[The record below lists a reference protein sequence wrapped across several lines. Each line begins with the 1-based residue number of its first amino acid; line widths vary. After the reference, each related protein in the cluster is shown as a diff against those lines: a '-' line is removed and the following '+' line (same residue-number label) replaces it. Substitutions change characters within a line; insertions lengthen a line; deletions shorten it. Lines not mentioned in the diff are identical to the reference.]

1 DGQLSA
7 PVRPEVPAL
16 RPGGRYLLEAVV
28 RTVKIGHPFTQ
39 GTADSNEVWLEV
51 RATSGGQ
58 AIGRSGGRA
67 PDGEVDPWSHFV
79 NAFVLDREGYRIDRR
94 NPQDIFVPLYDH
106 QIPPG
111 AADVVHY
118 LLEVPRG
125 IREPVEVEVRL
136 LFRKFDTTYVRHF
149 QGAQFLGNDLPIT
162 ELARDRVAFPVA
174 GGGEVAVG
182 EPVAIPE
189 WERWNDYGIALLRKG
204 TQGASK
210 GELRQAE
217 ETFLR
222 VEGQGRPDGPL
233 NLARVF
239 LKEGR
244 LEEAIAALQRA
255 ADHDPPAPP
264 WSVLWFTGLV
274 NEQNGVFDE
283 AIRSFQALVRLDTAE
298 TRSREFDFSQD
309 YRLLNELGK
318 TLFERA
324 RQERGEEGRAA
335 REEMLREAAGWLRR
349 VLELEPENVTA
360 HYNLAL
366 ILDEIGETKGAEA
379 HRALHAKY
387 RPDENARDRA
397 VTSARLRYPAANHAA
412 EAIVIYDLGRPGAY
426 EVPAPPAEIA
436 HAGG

>member
-1 DGQLSA
+1 
-7 PVRPEVPAL
+7 
-16 RPGGRYLLEAVV
+16 GRYLLEAVV

-39 GTADSNEVWLEV
+39 GTADSNEVWVEV
-51 RATSGGQ
+51 RAASGGRV
-58 AIGRSGGRA
+58 IGRSGGRA

-79 NAFVLDREGYRIDRR
+79 NAFILDREGYRIDRR

-125 IREPVEVEVRL
+125 VHEPSEVEVRL
-136 LFRKFDTTYVRHF
+136 LFRKFDTTYMKHF
-149 QGAQFLGNDLPIT
+149 QGAKFLGNDLPIT
-162 ELARDRVAFPVA
+162 VLARDRVVLPVA
-174 GGGEVAVG
+174 GGAEVAAG

-217 ETFLR
+217 EAFLR
-222 VEGQGRPDGPL
+222 VERLGRPDGPL

-244 LEEAIAALQRA
+244 LEEAVAALRRA
-255 ADHDPPAPP
+255 AEHDPPAPP

-283 AIRSFQALVRLDTAE
+283 AIRGFQALVRLDTAE
-298 TRSREFDFSQD
+298 TRDGEFDFSQD

-324 RQERGEEGRAA
+324 RQARGEEGRPA
-335 REEMLREAAGWLRR
+335 REEMLREAAGWFHR

-366 ILDEIGETKGAEA
+366 ILDEIGEKERAEE

-397 VTSARLRYPAANHAA
+397 VTAARLRYPAADHAA
-412 EAIVIYDLGRPGAY
+412 EAIVIYDLRRPGAY
-426 EVPAPPAEIA
+426 EVPVPPAEIA